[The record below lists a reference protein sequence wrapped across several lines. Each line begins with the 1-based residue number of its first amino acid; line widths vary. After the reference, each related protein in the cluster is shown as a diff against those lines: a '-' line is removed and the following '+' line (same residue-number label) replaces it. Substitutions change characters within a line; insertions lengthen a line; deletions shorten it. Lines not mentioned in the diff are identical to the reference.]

1 MKELVDRLRRN
12 QALPAEE
19 LRRLLTDNDPT
30 IREYL
35 RRNAQEVALGHFG
48 RGIFIRGLIEISNR
62 CRNDCRY
69 CGIRRS
75 NRLATRYRLD
85 RQTVLDCCAE
95 GYRLGMRTFVM
106 QGGEDPALTDAF
118 LTDLVGEIHRRWPDC
133 AITLSLGERSEA
145 SYRALFEAGANRY
158 LLRHE
163 TIDPDHYRLL
173 HPEEMSLENRV
184 QCLRAL
190 KKIGYQTGTGI
201 MVGSPG
207 QTPDLIVK
215 DLQFIA
221 EFKPQMIGIGP
232 FIPHRDTPFGQ
243 EPAGSVEL
251 TVKLLSI
258 LRLLCPSALIP
269 ATTALATLS
278 GDGRILGIQ
287 AGANVVMPN
296 LSPPDE
302 RSKYNLYNGKAAF
315 GCEAAEGLDSLER
328 ELEKVGYHISWD
340 RGDYIEQD

>member
-1 MKELVDRLRRN
+1 MKELVDRLRRDR
-12 QALPAEE
+12 ALPSEE
-19 LRRLLTDNDPT
+19 LYRLLTDNDPNT
-30 IREYL
+30 REYL

-48 RGIFIRGLIEISNR
+48 RGVYVRGLIEISNR

-75 NRLATRYRLD
+75 NRNAVRYHLD
-85 RQTVLDCCAE
+85 RQTILECCAE
-95 GYRLGMRTFVM
+95 GYRLGFRTFVM

-118 LTDLVGEIHRRWPDC
+118 LVDLLREIRRRWPEC

-145 SYRALFEAGANRY
+145 SYRSLFEAGANRY

-173 HPEEMSLENRV
+173 HPEEMSLEHRI
-184 QCLRAL
+184 QCLRTL
-190 KKIGYQTGTGI
+190 KGIGYQTGTGI

-207 QTPDLIVK
+207 QKPEYIVK

-251 TVKLLSI
+251 TLTLLSI

-278 GDGRILGIQ
+278 DDGRVRGIL

-296 LSPPDE
+296 LSPPGE
-302 RSKYNLYNGKAAF
+302 RSKYNLYDGKAAF
-315 GCEAAEGLDSLER
+315 GCEAAEGLDSLEK

-340 RGDYIEQD
+340 RGDYIEQA